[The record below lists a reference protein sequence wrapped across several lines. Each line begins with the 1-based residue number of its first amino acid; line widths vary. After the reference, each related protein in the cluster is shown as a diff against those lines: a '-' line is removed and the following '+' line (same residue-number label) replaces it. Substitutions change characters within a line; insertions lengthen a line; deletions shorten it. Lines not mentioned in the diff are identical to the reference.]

1 MDPEMGDSYWEETQ
15 RYLEYQ
21 ELRYGMYD
29 RLAGSP
35 AM

>member
-1 MDPEMGDSYWEETQ
+1 MGDSYWEETQ